1 MHIRQ
6 KYSIPIGILG
16 LLYLV
21 LPGSLRADD
30 FTFSFT
36 GSDGTVT
43 GEIIGLTNNGTPS
56 PASDVIITS
65 YPAAFEVDPDL
76 QSPPIDTFQW
86 NDIVSNSFTESAG
99 EITEANLTVYQLYPN
114 GLEETL
120 LALGVGVTTF
130 DGGELRYLG
139 TTEVID
145 DQAKGAAGTITI
157 TAASV
162 PEPPTLSLM
171 LIGLGSVGL
180 LVAVRKRVALRHP
193 QST

>member
-1 MHIRQ
+1 MRQ
-6 KYSIPIGILG
+6 KYAIPIGILG
-16 LLYLV
+16 LLYLL

-43 GEIIGLTNNGTPS
+43 GEIIGLTNNGTPG

-65 YPAAFEVDPDL
+65 YPAAFDVDPDL

-99 EITEANLTVYQLYPN
+99 EITEASLTAYQLYPN
-114 GLEETL
+114 GSEETL
-120 LALGVGVTTF
+120 LALGIGVTTF

-145 DQAKGAAGTITI
+145 DQAEGGAGTITI
-157 TAASV
+157 TATSV
-162 PEPPTLSLM
+162 PEPGTFSLM
-171 LIGLGSVGL
+171 LIGFGSLGLMMVT
-180 LVAVRKRVALRHP
+180 RKCFARGHSATLDG
-193 QST
+193 